1 MSLNNVIT
9 VLTYGVNTQNPMKY
23 IPKPTI
29 RAKQAQINS
38 YDPKTKQENS
48 NNKKQQ
54 ESAYT

>member
-9 VLTYGVNTQNPMKY
+9 VLSYGVNTQNPMKY

-38 YDPKTKQENS
+38 YDGNGTDIIIFILW
-48 NNKKQQ
+48 
-54 ESAYT
+54 